1 MVSRK
6 AMVIYFQSKKVVKE
20 IEKLNM
26 NLTYVNEKANYA
38 IAYTDTSNYD
48 KAKKQV
54 QALHGIKK
62 VDDSLAD
69 MEHLEFKE

>member
-20 IEKLNM
+20 IEKLNL
-26 NLTYVNEKANYA
+26 NITYVNEKANYA
-38 IAYTDTSNYD
+38 IAYTDTVNYE

-54 QALHGIKK
+54 QALSGIKK